1 MKFYLCKEHGRF
13 LFVGFIENGN
23 REEYIIAGEKC
34 MVWLVIPILYK
45 YTKAGFSEVIIEEIV
60 NGKSYIIKYI
70 K

>member
-1 MKFYLCKEHGRF
+1 
-13 LFVGFIENGN
+13 
-23 REEYIIAGEKC
+23 